1 MNIDDLKNSI
11 VDLYQNVKIRKQ
23 SDAKLFDKKF
33 LEEEKSSLLSISPI
47 TLINYIKIHLNLLI
61 DIKVDEKISRI
72 KTNPMDYISSN
83 GSDLPSN
90 EYEKLLRR
98 YEGDIRNYIKYVN
111 MLKIH
116 IDELNEKQEILEK
129 QIEQLQKEAFNF
141 IPTTQSIEYKKK
153 IEELTALIKTYEK
166 HNLKIPLLEKKIK
179 IQKIELDK
187 LDSFYKKQIKSYTKK
202 ISEYEKGIYLNK
214 NNNIMRQSKL
224 FKSNFNTSIYHKK
237 SKNRINS
244 ISPKRDIPKT
254 KDKKFSELT
263 MQNQQKDNQMKKTKS
278 INNIFFR
285 LKNEDIKRKIED
297 KINNNITINNTN
309 SSNNNNINGGTLF
322 QRTIHEKSENTV
334 HSPKFGENK
343 MIDSYYDSIETENL
357 ENNNKTIN
365 MAEVE
370 KNFKKKINLKFNCN
384 NSNKILLTNR
394 DKDKDKDKGEDR
406 KSIKRIQARSNS
418 KKIIK
423 RLNTNKSTIKI
434 PKNIPDHINTSKYIC
449 TKEKNIPKISRYNS
463 LRQVNNGK
471 NKSIQ
476 HLKKNNEQFNKTFS
490 KIPIINNT
498 NVSNGPYN
506 KNSNNNINQSQ
517 RNIVKNLILN
527 KINNTII
534 VNGRTPIPIQRTQ
547 SKTQSFIK

>member
-23 SDAKLFDKKF
+23 SDAKLIDKKF

-47 TLINYIKIHLNLLI
+47 VLINYIKIHLNLLI
-61 DIKVDEKISRI
+61 DIKVDEKIAKI
-72 KTNPMDYISSN
+72 KANPMDYISSY
-83 GSDLPSN
+83 GSELPAN
-90 EYEKLLRR
+90 DYEKLLRR

-237 SKNRINS
+237 SKNKINS
-244 ISPKRDIPKT
+244 ISPKRDISKT
-254 KDKKFSELT
+254 KEKKYNELT
-263 MQNQQKDNQMKKTKS
+263 MQNQEKDNHMKKTKS

-285 LKNEDIKRKIED
+285 LKNEDIRRKIED
-297 KINNNITINNTN
+297 KINNITTNTN
-309 SSNNNNINGGTLF
+309 NSIINNINGGNLL
-322 QRTIHEKSENTV
+322 QGNIHEKSENTV
-334 HSPKFGENK
+334 YSPKFGDNK
-343 MIDSYYDSIETENL
+343 IIDSYYDSIETDNL

-384 NSNKILLTNR
+384 NSNKILFTNR
-394 DKDKDKDKGEDR
+394 DKDKDKGDNK
-406 KSIKRIQARSNS
+406 KNIKRIQARSNS

-471 NKSIQ
+471 NKSIH
-476 HLKKNNEQFNKTFS
+476 HLKKNNERFNKTFS
-490 KIPIINNT
+490 KIPIVNNT
-498 NVSNGPYN
+498 NVSNGPYG

>member
-23 SDAKLFDKKF
+23 SDAKLIDKKF

-47 TLINYIKIHLNLLI
+47 VLINYIKIHLNLLI
-61 DIKVDEKISRI
+61 DIKVDEKIAKI
-72 KTNPMDYISSN
+72 KANPMDYISSY
-83 GSDLPSN
+83 GSELPAN
-90 EYEKLLRR
+90 DYEKLLRR

-214 NNNIMRQSKL
+214 NNSIMRQSKL

-237 SKNRINS
+237 SKNKINS
-244 ISPKRDIPKT
+244 ISPKRDIS
-254 KDKKFSELT
+254 KKKEKKHNELN
-263 MQNQQKDNQMKKTKS
+263 MQNQEKDNHMKKTKS

-285 LKNEDIKRKIED
+285 LKNEDIKKKIED
-297 KINNNITINNTN
+297 KINNITTNTN
-309 SSNNNNINGGTLF
+309 NSITNNINGGNLL
-322 QRTIHEKSENTV
+322 QGNIHEKSENTV
-334 HSPKFGENK
+334 YSPKFGDNK
-343 MIDSYYDSIETENL
+343 IIDSYYDSIETENL

-384 NSNKILLTNR
+384 NSNKILFTNR
-394 DKDKDKDKGEDR
+394 DKDKDKGDNK
-406 KSIKRIQARSNS
+406 KNIKRIQARSNS

-434 PKNIPDHINTSKYIC
+434 PKKIPDHINTSKYIC

-471 NKSIQ
+471 NKSIH

-498 NVSNGPYN
+498 NVSNGPYS

>member
-23 SDAKLFDKKF
+23 SDAKLIDKKF

-47 TLINYIKIHLNLLI
+47 ALINYIKIHLNLLI
-61 DIKVDEKISRI
+61 DIKVDEKIAKI
-72 KTNPMDYISSN
+72 KINPMDYISSY
-83 GSDLPSN
+83 GSELPAN
-90 EYEKLLRR
+90 DYEKLLRR

-129 QIEQLQKEAFNF
+129 QIEQLQNEAFNF

-187 LDSFYKKQIKSYTKK
+187 LNSFYKKQIKSYTKK
-202 ISEYEKGIYLNK
+202 ISEYEKGIYLTK

-244 ISPKRDIPKT
+244 ISPKRDISKV
-254 KDKKFSELT
+254 KEKKCSELT
-263 MQNQQKDNQMKKTKS
+263 MQNQQKDNHMKKTKS

-297 KINNNITINNTN
+297 KINNNITTNNTN
-309 SSNNNNINGGTLF
+309 SSNTNNINGGNIY
-322 QRTIHEKSENTV
+322 QGNIREKSENTV

-343 MIDSYYDSIETENL
+343 IIDSYYDSIETENL

-370 KNFKKKINLKFNCN
+370 KNFKKKINLKFNYN
-384 NSNKILLTNR
+384 NSNKVLFTNR
-394 DKDKDKDKGEDR
+394 DKDKDNRDDK
-406 KSIKRIQARSNS
+406 KSVKRIQARSNS

-471 NKSIQ
+471 NKSIH

-506 KNSNNNINQSQ
+506 KNINNNINQSQ
-517 RNIVKNLILN
+517 RNVVKNLILN

>member
-23 SDAKLFDKKF
+23 SDAKLIDKKF

-47 TLINYIKIHLNLLI
+47 VLINYIKIHLNLLI
-61 DIKVDEKISRI
+61 DIKVDEKIAKI
-72 KTNPMDYISSN
+72 KANPMDYISSY
-83 GSDLPSN
+83 GSELPAN
-90 EYEKLLRR
+90 DYEKLLRR

-116 IDELNEKQEILEK
+116 IDELNDKQEILEK

-237 SKNRINS
+237 SKNKINS
-244 ISPKRDIPKT
+244 ISPKRDIS
-254 KDKKFSELT
+254 KKKEKKHNELT
-263 MQNQQKDNQMKKTKS
+263 MQNQEKDNHMKKTKS

-297 KINNNITINNTN
+297 KINNITTNTN
-309 SSNNNNINGGTLF
+309 NSISNNINGGNVL
-322 QRTIHEKSENTV
+322 QENIHEKSENTV
-334 HSPKFGENK
+334 YSPKFGDNK
-343 MIDSYYDSIETENL
+343 IIDSYYDSIETENL

-384 NSNKILLTNR
+384 NANKILYTNR
-394 DKDKDKDKGEDR
+394 DKEKDKCDNK
-406 KSIKRIQARSNS
+406 KNIKRIQARSNS

-471 NKSIQ
+471 NKSIH

-498 NVSNGPYN
+498 NVSNGPYS